1 MQDCRLGK
9 GRQRFMKALDHKI
22 RPVFQRRFR
31 KAVTL
36 ICILQ
41 MRPMRLI
48 DDQRDPVF
56 MSRIRDRPDI
66 RHHAF
71 IGWRCDEHCLDFR
84 DFSSHIPRISRTVHR
99 ILFKRF
105 SHILRTDS
113 SIDPE
118 FRDLLRIQILRLQ
131 PVQADRMVH
140 RLMTVSR
147 CQDLSAV
154 FRSRKNCT

>member
-9 GRQRFMKALDHKI
+9 ARQRLMKALDHDI
-22 RPVFQRRFR
+22 RPAFQCRFR

-36 ICILQ
+36 IRKLQ
-41 MRPMRLI
+41 MRPMRLV
-48 DDQRDPVF
+48 DDQRNSVF
-56 MSRIRDRPDI
+56 MDRIRDRPDI
-66 RHHAF
+66 RYNAL
-71 IGWRCDEHCLDFR
+71 ISGGCDQNCLDPC
-84 DFSSHIPRISRTVHR
+84 IP
-99 ILFKRF
+99 FQRF
-105 SHILRTDS
+105 PHILRPDS

-118 FRDLLRIQILRLQ
+118 FRDLLRIQIFRLQ

-154 FRSRKNCT
+154 FCSRKNCT

>member
-36 ICILQ
+36 ISKLQ
-41 MRPMRLI
+41 MRPMRLV
-48 DDQRDPVF
+48 DDQRDSVF
-56 MSRIRDRPDI
+56 MGRIRDRPDI

-84 DFSSHIPRISRTVHR
+84 DFSSHIPRISRTAHR

-105 SHILRTDS
+105 SHVLRPDS

-118 FRDLLRIQILRLQ
+118 FRDLLRIQIFRLQ

>member
-1 MQDCRLGK
+1 
-9 GRQRFMKALDHKI
+9 MKALDHKI

-36 ICILQ
+36 ISKLQ

-48 DDQRDPVF
+48 DDQRDSVF
-56 MSRIRDRPDI
+56 MGRIRDRPDI
-66 RHHAF
+66 RYHAF
-71 IGWRCDEHCLDFR
+71 IGWGCDEHCLDFR
-84 DFSSHIPRISRTVHR
+84 DFSSHIPRISRTAHR

-105 SHILRTDS
+105 SHVLRTDS

>member
-36 ICILQ
+36 ISKLQ

-48 DDQRDPVF
+48 DDQRDSVF
-56 MSRIRDRPDI
+56 MGHIRDRPDI
-66 RHHAF
+66 RYHAF
-71 IGWRCDEHCLDFR
+71 IGWGCDEHCLDFR

-147 CQDLSAV
+147 CQELPAV
-154 FRSRKNCT
+154 FRGCKNRT

>member
-1 MQDCRLGK
+1 MQDCRLCK
-9 GRQRFMKALDHKI
+9 AWQRLMKALDHDI
-22 RPVFQRRFR
+22 SPVFQRRFR

-41 MRPMRLI
+41 MRPMRLV

-71 IGWRCDEHCLDFR
+71 IGWGCDEHYLDFS
-84 DFSSHIPRISRTVHR
+84 DFSSHIPRISRTAHR

-105 SHILRTDS
+105 SHVLRTDS

>member
-1 MQDCRLGK
+1 MQDCRLCK
-9 GRQRFMKALDHKI
+9 AWQRLMKALDHDI
-22 RPVFQRRFR
+22 SPVFQRRFR

-41 MRPMRLI
+41 MCPMRLI
-48 DDQRDPVF
+48 DDQWDPVF

-84 DFSSHIPRISRTVHR
+84 DFSSHIPRISRTAHR

-105 SHILRTDS
+105 SHVLRTDS

-118 FRDLLRIQILRLQ
+118 FRDLLRIHIFSLQ

>member
-1 MQDCRLGK
+1 
-9 GRQRFMKALDHKI
+9 MKALDHKI

-56 MSRIRDRPDI
+56 MGRICDRPDI
-66 RHHAF
+66 RYHAF
-71 IGWRCDEHCLDFR
+71 IGWRCDEHCLYFR
-84 DFSSHIPRISRTVHR
+84 DFSFHIPRISRTAHR

-105 SHILRTDS
+105 SHVLRTDS

-118 FRDLLRIQILRLQ
+118 FRDLLRIQIFSLQ